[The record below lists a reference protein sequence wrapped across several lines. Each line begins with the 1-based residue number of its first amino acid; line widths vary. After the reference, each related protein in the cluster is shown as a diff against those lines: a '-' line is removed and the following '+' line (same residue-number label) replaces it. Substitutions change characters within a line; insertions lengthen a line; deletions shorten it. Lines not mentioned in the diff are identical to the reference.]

1 MTFLYTKIKHKM
13 TKAEKDWLAEE
24 IEDQE
29 KRYNKIRKQMKDLE
43 PKRKKWYAQFLA
55 RIQSRGFNFDGDQRM
70 KIKPEDI
77 PVEPKR
83 KNANTVIWKYGVEKK

>member
-1 MTFLYTKIKHKM
+1 MTFFNTKIKHKR
-13 TKAEKDWLAEE
+13 TKAEKEWLAEE
-24 IEDQE
+24 IKDQE
-29 KRYNKIRKQMKDLE
+29 KRYNKIRKQMNDLE
-43 PKRKKWYAQFLA
+43 PQRKIWYREFLA